1 MTFERQRY
9 ETMTED
15 SSTAALQ
22 RRIRE
27 LEEELARRE
36 PRDLD
41 SLTRQKYLESV
52 LHHAP
57 DAIVTLDASHRVMEW
72 NPGAQRIF
80 GYTVDEARGRDLDDL
95 VSRPDVDQEAR
106 GNTRTVLS
114 GQTLKP
120 AEAVRYRKDG
130 SPVQVIASGAP
141 IMIEGML
148 LGVVAIYSD
157 ITRIKELESQFQQA
171 QKLEAVGRL
180 AGGIAHDLN
189 NLLTPILG
197 YSDLMLNTMPSRDP
211 SKSKIESIL
220 SAAEKAR
227 DLVGQLLA
235 YSRKQTLEFKTLD
248 LNTLIQDFEALLRK
262 TIREDIELRLNLDP
276 SIPCLQADKGQLEQ
290 LLLNLAINARDAM
303 PEHGRLTIET
313 SDIDLDRALARS
325 RYGLKPGRHLLLT
338 VSDTGHGMDPETQLR
353 IFEPFFTT
361 KEQGKGT
368 GLGLAMVYGIVK
380 QHGGSIWVSS
390 EPGHGSTFTVCL
402 PAVEEPVSSLK
413 DEPRPPQETQGTETV
428 MVVEDNDMVRDL
440 AAAVL
445 EKNGYTVFSTSHGQE
460 CLHSLDRLQG
470 KVDLLLADVIM
481 PDMNGRELFRT
492 ASGLYPWI
500 RVLYMS
506 GYTDDAIGHHGVLNN
521 GVAFIQKP
529 FTVKALAQKVRSI
542 LDEPRPSG

>member
-1 MTFERQRY
+1 
-9 ETMTED
+9 MTED

-36 PRDLD
+36 PRDLN

-148 LGVVAIYSD
+148 HGVVAIYSD

-197 YSDLMLNTMPSRDP
+197 YSDLMLNTMPFRDP

-235 YSRKQTLEFKTLD
+235 YSRKQTLEVKTLD
-248 LNTLIQDFEALLRK
+248 LNALIQDFQALLRK

-276 SIPCLQADKGQLEQ
+276 SIPCLRADKGQLEQ

-460 CLHSLDRLQG
+460 CLHCLDRLQG

-492 ASGLYPWI
+492 ASELYPWI

-521 GVAFIQKP
+521 GVPFIQKP
-529 FTVKALAQKVRSI
+529 FTVKALVQKVRRV

>member
-1 MTFERQRY
+1 
-9 ETMTED
+9 MTED

-492 ASGLYPWI
+492 ASELYPWI

>member
-413 DEPRPPQETQGTETV
+413 DEPLPPQETQGTETV

-492 ASGLYPWI
+492 ASELYPWI